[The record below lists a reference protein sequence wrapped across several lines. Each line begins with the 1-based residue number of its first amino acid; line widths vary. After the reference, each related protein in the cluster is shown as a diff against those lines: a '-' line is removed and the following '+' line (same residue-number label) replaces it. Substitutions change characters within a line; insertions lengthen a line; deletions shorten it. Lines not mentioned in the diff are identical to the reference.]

1 MKSVASV
8 MLTLAA
14 TTDAASLRS
23 KATTRALSST
33 QLAAVQKIATQY
45 DCHDA
50 SGDLVTTLQNIVVK
64 NDAEGTRLK
73 NQCDGF
79 RTTYEEQ
86 WTAAKQAY
94 DTDFP
99 QVTVDAVSAYNT
111 AITAK
116 NSAYTTA
123 TNELEARFDGV
134 AAVWQTE
141 GLLGTR
147 ISAVKTPMTEATTA
161 HTNAETAEGTALTN
175 MQAAVGTIAGTEVYD
190 GVDGT
195 ATAAKA
201 TSLGVC
207 ATLLQQRQAH
217 ISSDQAL
224 LDKMEPLLQQL
235 NICEGTHATEATP
248 GLLKAGYR
256 GVQSKTRSGK
266 TCQKWT
272 VQSPQH
278 HTRTESEY
286 PDKGLGDHNYC
297 RNPDG
302 EPDGIWCYTTEA
314 GTRWEYC
321 DPLEQSNSQSLSLV
335 EVDTRAK
342 CALTQKKAT
351 SLIQLS
357 SAASPSGT
365 YQDFVR
371 RVEDERAAAETG
383 KTTCDQNAATAYTTG
398 ENALEP
404 ANEARKAAHLATYEA
419 LVTAKDTE
427 NREFA
432 AAEDLKIGNAATALA
447 SLLTAKT
454 EANTDK
460 DTKNFAFT
468 TAENNGISKM
478 NAAVTRKTDNDA
490 AATALKVSNIEER
503 HATLTSTRDN
513 ALNAISPLETI
524 DADFCTTQ
532 KQALDEEETTLNQ
545 LKGLLTSGGDDNTGL
560 RVVQDDTTGDAATDA
575 AGNAVPDEVA
585 SAEDNAE
592 IAAVS
597 DAHAA
602 HAHNSPVSNQLNEAI
617 SSATE
622 AAATHASSV
631 ASAASSVALDAVA
644 SSPTITNAFRL

>member
-1 MKSVASV
+1 M
-8 MLTLAA
+8 
-14 TTDAASLRS
+14 
-23 KATTRALSST
+23 
-33 QLAAVQKIATQY
+33 
-45 DCHDA
+45 
-50 SGDLVTTLQNIVVK
+50 
-64 NDAEGTRLK
+64 
-73 NQCDGF
+73 
-79 RTTYEEQ
+79 
-86 WTAAKQAY
+86 
-94 DTDFP
+94 
-99 QVTVDAVSAYNT
+99 
-111 AITAK
+111 
-116 NSAYTTA
+116 
-123 TNELEARFDGV
+123 GV

-147 ISAVKTPMTEATTA
+147 ISAVKTPMDDATTA
-161 HTNAETAEGTALTN
+161 HTNAETAEGTALAN

-321 DPLEQSNSQSLSLV
+321 DPLAQSNSQALSLV

-398 ENALEP
+398 ESELEP

-432 AAEDLKIGNAATALA
+432 AAENLKINNAATALA

-460 DTKNFAFT
+460 DTKNIAFT
-468 TAENNGISKM
+468 TAENNGICPFSAK
-478 NAAVTRKTDNDA
+478 RKRCPTF
-490 AATALKVSNIEER
+490 TLKVVLSWDKPVKR
-503 HATLTSTRDN
+503 RD
-513 ALNAISPLETI
+513 
-524 DADFCTTQ
+524 
-532 KQALDEEETTLNQ
+532 
-545 LKGLLTSGGDDNTGL
+545 LLHVSSSL
-560 RVVQDDTTGDAATDA
+560 R
-575 AGNAVPDEVA
+575 P
-585 SAEDNAE
+585 
-592 IAAVS
+592 
-597 DAHAA
+597 
-602 HAHNSPVSNQLNEAI
+602 
-617 SSATE
+617 
-622 AAATHASSV
+622 
-631 ASAASSVALDAVA
+631 
-644 SSPTITNAFRL
+644 SPTTRNCSKLSPETAS